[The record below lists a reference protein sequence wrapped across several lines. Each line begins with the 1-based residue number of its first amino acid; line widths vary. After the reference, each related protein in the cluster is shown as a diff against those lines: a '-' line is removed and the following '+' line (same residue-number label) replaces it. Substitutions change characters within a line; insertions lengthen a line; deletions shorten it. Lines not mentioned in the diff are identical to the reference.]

1 MPTIERTLTTS
12 AGIDE
17 VGVDSD
23 LTTAEQ
29 TARPPSRQCER
40 PTTVEWPLLG
50 VGLQKIR
57 DDAAE

>member
-29 TARPPSRQCER
+29 SDPPTVSTVRTTDDGGVAAPGCRPPED
-40 PTTVEWPLLG
+40 P
-50 VGLQKIR
+50 
-57 DDAAE
+57 